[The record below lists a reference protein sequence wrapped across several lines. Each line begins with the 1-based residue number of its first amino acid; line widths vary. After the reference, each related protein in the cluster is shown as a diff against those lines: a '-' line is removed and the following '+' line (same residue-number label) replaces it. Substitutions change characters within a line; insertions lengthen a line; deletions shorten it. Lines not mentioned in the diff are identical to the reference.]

1 MHQSNNNL
9 STIKTIS
16 VDEALNCKQFPIKTH
31 LHSDTLALQ
40 KVEQNLP
47 E

>member
-1 MHQSNNNL
+1 MHQSTNNL

-16 VDEALNCKQFPIKTH
+16 VDEALCCKRFHVKTH